1 MKQQEKEKEYET
13 YVKEKTPVR
22 KPGPAMAKAFV
33 TGGIIC
39 TIGQT
44 ILNACEKA
52 GMSKDI
58 SASWCS
64 LILIL
69 ASVVLTGFGI
79 YPKIANWGGA
89 GALVPIT
96 GFAIPLRRRQLNTK
110 KRGRFSELAAR
121 YLRSQDL

>member
-64 LILIL
+64 LILIQ
-69 ASVVLTGFGI
+69 I
-79 YPKIANWGGA
+79 
-89 GALVPIT
+89 
-96 GFAIPLRRRQLNTK
+96 
-110 KRGRFSELAAR
+110 GRAHV
-121 YLRSQDL
+121 

>member
-52 GMSKDI
+52 GMSKGYFCKLVFTDPDPGKCGADRI
-58 SASWCS
+58 WNLSEDRELGRSGS
-64 LILIL
+64 
-69 ASVVLTGFGI
+69 TGADHRICQFRC
-79 YPKIANWGGA
+79 GA
-89 GALVPIT
+89 G
-96 GFAIPLRRRQLNTK
+96 N
-110 KRGRFSELAAR
+110 
-121 YLRSQDL
+121 

>member
-79 YPKIANWGGA
+79 YPKIASGSTGADHRICQFRCGA
-89 GALVPIT
+89 G
-96 GFAIPLRRRQLNTK
+96 N
-110 KRGRFSELAAR
+110 
-121 YLRSQDL
+121 

>member
-52 GMSKDI
+52 GMSKT
-58 SASWCS
+58 SKNTEPAYSQEKKKERPESGKES
-64 LILIL
+64 L
-69 ASVVLTGFGI
+69 FHMQ
-79 YPKIANWGGA
+79 
-89 GALVPIT
+89 
-96 GFAIPLRRRQLNTK
+96 RQM
-110 KRGRFSELAAR
+110 R
-121 YLRSQDL
+121 

>member
-1 MKQQEKEKEYET
+1 MNQQEKEKEYEA

-39 TIGQT
+39 TAGQA

-58 SASWCS
+58 SASWSSGTDHRICQFGCGTGNR
-64 LILIL
+64 IQKRR
-69 ASVVLTGFGI
+69 TGFW
-79 YPKIANWGGA
+79 NR
-89 GALVPIT
+89 L
-96 GFAIPLRRRQLNTK
+96 
-110 KRGRFSELAAR
+110 
-121 YLRSQDL
+121 